1 MRNSDGCMYYLN
13 STGLLRFEGWG
24 VHDCD
29 RTEAAGVR
37 CQPRPAPATTTTT
50 TPAPPKLP
58 MVEAATSHRE
68 RGRLGR
74 GWRVGEPGVQSLQCR
89 YREKLLL
96 QTDNTA
102 DLSLSVARSGVW

>member
-1 MRNSDGCMYYLN
+1 MGPLADWDCRRDLLADLTAAGLHLLADQVL
-13 STGLLRFEGWG
+13 GLLSAPDLR
-24 VHDCD
+24 
-29 RTEAAGVR
+29 AARSVSWTWLG
-37 CQPRPAPATTTTT
+37 
-50 TPAPPKLP
+50 L
-58 MVEAATSHRE
+58 VEAATSHRE

-89 YREKLLL
+89 YREKVLL